1 MKRILKL
8 VLAIILFIAL
18 GALAA
23 YGYQNMLSPKLNVEL
38 LNLSTSTLTGSAK
51 VTSEA
56 KISSNSFSDLGIKL
70 LISGDAVSYT
80 FDIKNT
86 GSKDVSITD
95 VVKGTPTCTG
105 IDSDSTK
112 ASSDAS
118 IVCDGLAYTLQY
130 TDSKED
136 LKAGDTIKVGESKNV
151 TLTISYAGDN
161 LPDNGVNISNINFN
175 MTFKYN

>member
-1 MKRILKL
+1 MKRIFKL
-8 VLAIILFIAL
+8 ILAIILFIVL
-18 GALAA
+18 GALVA
-23 YGYQNMLSPKLNVEL
+23 YGYQNMLAPKLNVEL

-56 KISSNSFSDLGIKL
+56 KLSSTSLSDLGIKL

-95 VVKGTPTCTG
+95 VVKGTPTCAG

-112 ASSDAS
+112 ASSDAN
-118 IVCDGLAYTLQY
+118 IVCGGIAYTLQY

-136 LKAGDTIKVGESKNV
+136 LKAGDTIKAGESKNV
-151 TLTISYAGDN
+151 TLTISYTGDN

-175 MTFKYN
+175 MTFKTN